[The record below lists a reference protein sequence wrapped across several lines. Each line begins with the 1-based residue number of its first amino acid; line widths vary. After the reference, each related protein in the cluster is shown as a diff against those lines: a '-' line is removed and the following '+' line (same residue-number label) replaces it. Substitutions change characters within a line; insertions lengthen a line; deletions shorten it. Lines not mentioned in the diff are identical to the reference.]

1 MFKMSDCSEFITEPS
16 LLYATSAYGGF
27 DLCPSLTPAYIH
39 NFLVA
44 CVDYY
49 FDRNNLSSL
58 EDSIIININNE
69 CSDLETAKN
78 NTATEEQQ
86 CAFINARN
94 ILNNSV
100 KRYEMIQD
108 FKREAAE
115 YGANER
121 NPDKVRERTKIY
133 IQTKIAEIFTQWIK
147 FILPIPNTESFIQ
160 QTANV
165 LVQLMDKKF
174 RDIIS
179 DNIGDVYVTL
189 GFSNQ
194 GNANNLKKMSNPLK
208 HIVLNMVFYL
218 CTPQDAISFNVETQ
232 HPCYC

>member
-1 MFKMSDCSEFITEPS
+1 MSDCSEFITEPS

-27 DLCPSLTPAYIH
+27 ELCPSLTPAYIH

-49 FDRNNLSSL
+49 FDKNNLSSL

-69 CSDLETAKN
+69 CSGLESAKN

-108 FKREAAE
+108 FK
-115 YGANER
+115 GK
-121 NPDKVRERTKIY
+121 DKTY

-174 RDIIS
+174 NVIIS
-179 DNIGDVYVTL
+179 HNIYDVYVTL

-194 GNANNLKKMSNPLK
+194 SNANNLKKMSNPLK
-208 HIVLNMVFYL
+208 HIILNMVFYL
-218 CTPQDAISFNVETQ
+218 CTASV
-232 HPCYC
+232 